1 MQGGEERA
9 SEVKN
14 SQVPRQDGHDR
25 VQPGECGG
33 RLSGSPAW
41 QWGPRELTNFPSLR
55 QAMWEQGHVA
65 GTKLL
70 TGTSAGN

>member
-41 QWGPRELTNFPSLR
+41 QWGPKEQTHFPLP
-55 QAMWEQGHVA
+55 E
-65 GTKLL
+65 
-70 TGTSAGN
+70 AGNVGTGAGSRDQATHWS